1 MFIQIH
7 AMACI
12 SSMFGIAVFVLF
24 VEGQIEKPEHKI
36 ALRFGYQWLKS
47 PKMYLGI
54 MVPSK
59 RHFRTRNVVNLAKKI
74 NAGYMGRPSFIMI
87 NSNLS
92 KYNVILHQQ
101 DELLWYPSNIKDY
114 GMDCLF
120 LDSSRYDRLH
130 KKHFLFLHEDMDNDT
145 FSFESC
151 KIKFDSRLVLY
162 RKKQKKRL
170 VVEFEE
176 IYKIN
181 ENESSLEKNHLGEIF
196 QDQTETMVSGLKKP
210 IWKRRQSL
218 KGKFFTAVSKNRRSW
233 TLTVKKYEESEGN
246 KYSGY
251 IPDVMRQLIQI
262 LNFSLI
268 THVSNLPFNDIVMEV
283 GSGRYDIGYQ
293 SFSHSFSRS
302 NHVDFSFGLWK
313 PSYGL
318 FYVKE
323 NRKCSMGTFLHP
335 FTSPTWSLVTT
346 YTVVIVFGDIL
357 VEIII
362 GRHAH
367 LSVLKKISESLQKGS
382 DIVLRS
388 LIAKRQCSEPQ
399 IWSYRISF
407 IVIVLAG
414 YVIFTMYRAA
424 LVAFLAAEEDNPPIR
439 NLKEL
444 VNSDYSLAL
453 REGTIM
459 DARFSNAISGSDEYQ
474 VNKNEKILKFSEPLD
489 KILDL
494 MVKNESKASNIILF
508 DIYET
513 IRTSEHYPCRLSQ
526 ITGSSRKT
534 WPDGLLFKKNWP
546 WTDFFNY
553 HLLAMKENGWIDRLF
568 QQSMKKMI
576 RACPNEYTI
585 NRIVKEPR
593 PVGTDKTFSLY
604 VALVVG
610 LVISLLLLLV
620 ENLFAGKH

>member
-1 MFIQIH
+1 MH
-7 AMACI
+7 AMVCI
-12 SSMFGIAVFVLF
+12 SSMIGIIVFVQC
-24 VEGQIEKPEHKI
+24 VEGRIEKPENRI

-59 RHFRTRNVVNLAKKI
+59 RHFRTRNVVNVAKKI

-101 DELLWYPSNIKDY
+101 DELLWYPFNINDY

-120 LDSSRYDRLH
+120 SDSSRYDRLH
-130 KKHFLFLHEDMDNDT
+130 KKHFLFLYEDMDNDT
-145 FSFESC
+145 FPFESC
-151 KIKFDSRLVLY
+151 KIRFDSRFVLY
-162 RKKQKKRL
+162 HKKQKKRL

-181 ENESSLEKNHLGEIF
+181 ESENRLEKNILGEIF
-196 QDQTETMVSGLKKP
+196 EDQMEIMVPGLKNP

-218 KGKFFTAVSKNRRSW
+218 KGTFFTAVSKNRRSW
-233 TLTVKKYEESEGN
+233 TLTVKKYKDLEGN
-246 KYSGY
+246 QIIHYSGY
-251 IPDVMRQLIQI
+251 IPDIMRQLIQI

-323 NRKCSMGTFLHP
+323 NQKCSMGTFLHP

-346 YTVVIVFGDIL
+346 YIVVIVIGNIL

-367 LSVLKKISESLQKGS
+367 LSVLKKISESLQQGS

-399 IWSYRISF
+399 IWSYKISF
-407 IVIVLAG
+407 IIIVLAG

-424 LVAFLAAEEDNPPIR
+424 LVAFLAAEEDNPPIG

-453 REGTIM
+453 RKGTIM
-459 DARFSNAISGSDEYQ
+459 DARFSNAITGSDEYQ
-474 VNKNEKILKFSEPLD
+474 VNKNEKIVKFSEPLY

-494 MVKNESKASNIILF
+494 MVGNDPKASNMILF
-508 DIYET
+508 DVYET
-513 IRTSEHYPCRLSQ
+513 VRTSEHYPCRLSQ
-526 ITGSSRKT
+526 ITGSSRRT

-553 HLLAMKENGWIDRLF
+553 HLLAMKESGWMDRLY
-568 QQSMKKMI
+568 QQNMKKMI

-604 VALVVG
+604 VALVIG

-620 ENLFAGKH
+620 EKLVA

>member
-1 MFIQIH
+1 MH
-7 AMACI
+7 AMVCI
-12 SSMFGIAVFVLF
+12 SSMIGIIVFVQC
-24 VEGQIEKPEHKI
+24 VEGRIEKPENRI

-59 RHFRTRNVVNLAKKI
+59 RHFRTRNVVNVAKKI

-101 DELLWYPSNIKDY
+101 DELLWYPFNINDY

-120 LDSSRYDRLH
+120 SDSSRYDRLH
-130 KKHFLFLHEDMDNDT
+130 KKHFLFLYEDMDNDT
-145 FSFESC
+145 FPFESC
-151 KIKFDSRLVLY
+151 KIRFDSRFVLY
-162 RKKQKKRL
+162 HKKQKKRL

-181 ENESSLEKNHLGEIF
+181 ESENRLEKNILGEIF
-196 QDQTETMVSGLKKP
+196 EDQMEIMVPGLKNP

-218 KGKFFTAVSKNRRSW
+218 KGTFFTAVSKNRRSW
-233 TLTVKKYEESEGN
+233 TLTVKKYKDLEGN
-246 KYSGY
+246 QIIHYSGY
-251 IPDVMRQLIQI
+251 IPDIMRQLIQI

-323 NRKCSMGTFLHP
+323 NQKCSMGTFLHP

-346 YTVVIVFGDIL
+346 YIVVIVIGNIL

-367 LSVLKKISESLQKGS
+367 LSVLKKISESLQQGS

-399 IWSYRISF
+399 IWSYKISF
-407 IVIVLAG
+407 IIIVLAG

-424 LVAFLAAEEDNPPIR
+424 LVAFLAAEEDNPPIG

-453 REGTIM
+453 RKGTIM
-459 DARFSNAISGSDEYQ
+459 DARFSNAVTGSDEYQ
-474 VNKNEKILKFSEPLD
+474 VNKNEKIVKFTEPLD

-494 MVKNESKASNIILF
+494 MVGNDPKASNTILF

-513 IRTSEHYPCRLSQ
+513 VRTSEHYPCRLSQ

-553 HLLAMKENGWIDRLF
+553 HLLAMKESGWMDRLY
-568 QQSMKKMI
+568 QQNMKKMI
-576 RACPNEYTI
+576 RACPNEHTI

-604 VALVVG
+604 VALVIG

-620 ENLFAGKH
+620 ENLVA

>member
-1 MFIQIH
+1 MG
-7 AMACI
+7 CI
-12 SSMFGIAVFVLF
+12 SSMIGIVVFVQC
-24 VEGQIEKPEHKI
+24 VEGQIEKPENEI

-74 NAGYMGRPSFIMI
+74 NAGYIGRPSFIMM

-101 DELLWYPSNIKDY
+101 DELLWYPFNINDY

-120 LDSSRYDRLH
+120 SDSNRYDRIH
-130 KKHFLFLHEDMDNDT
+130 KKHFLFRHEDMDNDT
-145 FSFESC
+145 FPFESC
-151 KIKFDSRLVLY
+151 KIRFDSRLVLY

-181 ENESSLEKNHLGEIF
+181 ENENSFEKNNLGEIF
-196 QDQTETMVSGLKKP
+196 QDQTETMMSELKKP

-218 KGKFFTAVSKNRRSW
+218 KGKCFTAVSKNRRSW
-233 TLTVKKYEESEGN
+233 TLAVKKYEKSEGN
-246 KYSGY
+246 QIIQYSGY
-251 IPDVMRQLIQI
+251 IPDIMRQLIQI

-268 THVSNLPFNDIVMEV
+268 THVSDLPFNDIVMEV

-313 PSYGL
+313 PTYGL

-323 NRKCSMGTFLHP
+323 NQKCSMGTFLHP
-335 FTSPTWSLVTT
+335 FTSPTWSLVAM
-346 YTVVIVFGDIL
+346 YIVVIVFGDIL

-367 LSVLKKISESLQKGS
+367 LSILRKISESLQKGS

-399 IWSYRISF
+399 TWSYKISF
-407 IVIVLAG
+407 IIIVLTG

-424 LVAFLAAEEDNPPIR
+424 LVAFLAAEEDNPPIG

-453 REGTIM
+453 RKGTIM
-459 DARFSNAISGSDEYQ
+459 DARFSNAIAGSDEYQ
-474 VNKNEKILKFSEPLD
+474 VNKNKKVVKFSETLD

-494 MVKNESKASNIILF
+494 MVGNDPKASNIILF

-513 IRTSEHYPCRLSQ
+513 IRASEHYPCRLSQ
-526 ITGSSRKT
+526 ITGSSRRT

-553 HLLAMKENGWIDRLF
+553 HLLAMKESGWMDRLF
-568 QQSMKKMI
+568 QQNIRKMI
-576 RACPNEYTI
+576 RACPNEYSI

-610 LVISLLLLLV
+610 LVISLLVLLV
-620 ENLFAGKH
+620 EKLVA

>member
-1 MFIQIH
+1 MH
-7 AMACI
+7 AMVCI
-12 SSMFGIAVFVLF
+12 SSMIGIIVFVQC
-24 VEGQIEKPEHKI
+24 VEGRIEKPENRI

-59 RHFRTRNVVNLAKKI
+59 RHFRTRNVVNVAKKI

-101 DELLWYPSNIKDY
+101 DELLWYPFNINDY

-120 LDSSRYDRLH
+120 SDSSRYDRLH
-130 KKHFLFLHEDMDNDT
+130 KKHFLFLYEDMDNDT
-145 FSFESC
+145 FPFESC
-151 KIKFDSRLVLY
+151 WIRFDSRFVLY
-162 RKKQKKRL
+162 HKKQKKRL

-181 ENESSLEKNHLGEIF
+181 ESENRLEKNILGEIF
-196 QDQTETMVSGLKKP
+196 EDQMEIMVPGLKNP

-218 KGKFFTAVSKNRRSW
+218 KGTFFTAVSKNRRSW
-233 TLTVKKYEESEGN
+233 TLTVKKYKDLEGN
-246 KYSGY
+246 QIIHYSGY
-251 IPDVMRQLIQI
+251 IPDIMRQLIQI

-323 NRKCSMGTFLHP
+323 NQKCSMGTFLHP

-346 YTVVIVFGDIL
+346 YIVVIVIGNIL

-367 LSVLKKISESLQKGS
+367 LSVLKKISESLQQGS

-399 IWSYRISF
+399 IWSYKISF
-407 IVIVLAG
+407 IIIVLAG

-424 LVAFLAAEEDNPPIR
+424 LVAFLAAEEDNPPIG

-453 REGTIM
+453 RKGTIM
-459 DARFSNAISGSDEYQ
+459 DARFSNAVTGSDEYQ
-474 VNKNEKILKFSEPLD
+474 VNKNEKIVKFTEPLD

-494 MVKNESKASNIILF
+494 MVGNDPKASNKILF

-513 IRTSEHYPCRLSQ
+513 VRTSEHYPCRLSQ
-526 ITGSSRKT
+526 IAGSSRRT

-553 HLLAMKENGWIDRLF
+553 HLLAMKESGWMDRLY
-568 QQSMKKMI
+568 QQNMKKMI

-593 PVGTDKTFSLY
+593 PVGTDKSFSLY
-604 VALVVG
+604 VALVIG

-620 ENLFAGKH
+620 ENLVA